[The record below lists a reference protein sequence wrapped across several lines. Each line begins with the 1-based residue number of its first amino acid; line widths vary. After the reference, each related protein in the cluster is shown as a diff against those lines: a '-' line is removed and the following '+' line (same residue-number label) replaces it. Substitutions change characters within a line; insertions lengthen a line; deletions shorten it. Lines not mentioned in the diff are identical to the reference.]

1 MWADE
6 SAGLPL
12 RRGVG
17 CPSRTH
23 THLYAHRPRATSAS
37 PGQPARVTMMWMS
50 RCDLG
55 PAVSSPA
62 DRDPGPSQ
70 DLLPTS
76 GPQTSRDTKASEQL
90 WWSRGGL
97 PEPVSGIRD
106 GSKPQGLSE
115 PPALPSHPSAPRCTD
130 FPKGPACRSDVWPGL
145 GLTRPPAEQ
154 VHLQGASDVWGRAA
168 SREDEIGVRGAG
180 GNCRTCCT
188 PAVSRLAWRSLG
200 TSSQTWCLCLQGP
213 RAESHNRRE
222 PQPVPPASTL
232 SVWLSWKSGTRFW
245 QGCAPPATC
254 GGSFPASGALSS
266 HAVSCKDTS
275 PALLGATLLQRDLI
289 ANYICDDSISKEGH
303 ILKSRTSG
311 LQHSFSGGPSSA
323 VTARSPSTAQPLGEP
338 LGTSWK
344 SMTVGSHPL

>member
-168 SREDEIGVRGAG
+168 SREDEIGVRGG
-180 GNCRTCCT
+180 G
-188 PAVSRLAWRSLG
+188 G
-200 TSSQTWCLCLQGP
+200 ELQDLLH
-213 RAESHNRRE
+213 ARR
-222 PQPVPPASTL
+222 
-232 SVWLSWKSGTRFW
+232 F
-245 QGCAPPATC
+245 
-254 GGSFPASGALSS
+254 
-266 HAVSCKDTS
+266 
-275 PALLGATLLQRDLI
+275 
-289 ANYICDDSISKEGH
+289 
-303 ILKSRTSG
+303 
-311 LQHSFSGGPSSA
+311 
-323 VTARSPSTAQPLGEP
+323 
-338 LGTSWK
+338 
-344 SMTVGSHPL
+344 